1 MSLSSCCTTGFRWE
15 GTPKGKETT
24 LGDNKA
30 YVTGSNKDAAVLIV
44 HDVWGWTLNNA
55 RILADHY
62 AEEADVTV
70 YLPDFFGGEVVDLD
84 ALGPPKEGAKPFD
97 LGAFIGRNSKDIRK
111 PEIFAAATKLKK
123 ELGYKKVGAIGFCYG
138 GWAVFQLAAKGKL
151 SQWSLRTM
159 YQVTALLTD
168 LVSDKGNDLVDCI
181 STAHPSLLEKPEI
194 DAVNKPFQLIIP
206 ETDPQFTK
214 ELADHYFQVLPSL
227 KLDSDYRYFPG
238 LVHGFATRGDTSDPV
253 QKEGL
258 ERAKDAAVSWF
269 KQYLH

>member
-138 GWAVFQLAAKGKL
+138 GWAVFQLAAKG
-151 SQWSLRTM
+151 
-159 YQVTALLTD
+159 
-168 LVSDKGNDLVDCI
+168 NDLVDCI